1 MIEALHLPT
10 RGRELLLDHVHP
22 PLAPHLAPALA
33 QPAAAQEGARSTP
46 SPVPAG
52 GSAAGSFDPE
62 NTRRRCPALVLA
74 AIRVGSHSGHRHT
87 DVLELQQPHRYC
99 PPATAA
105 LQGRTPG
112 EGSATGCV
120 LALAGLLLCSQ
131 HRGAFTWW
139 QLRAK
144 KAPWEAGGLSMAPLL
159 PLHIF
164 TAVTR
169 SRLRSTQEDKSGPWM
184 TLRGCVPALC
194 PHRSA
199 AVSLRSPP
207 RGHSSPRAQQ
217 ENVSAEEEQCLR
229 SQGHKNQMKA
239 APWLRPGGQTRAA
252 THTTWGR
259 GLQHRLP
266 SRLWASLF
274 SSPCNLPDRQ
284 EAARLLPG
292 AWGPAMG
299 IAGSR
304 TPAGCSQRPD

>member
-1 MIEALHLPT
+1 M
-10 RGRELLLDHVHP
+10 
-22 PLAPHLAPALA
+22 
-33 QPAAAQEGARSTP
+33 S
-46 SPVPAG
+46 
-52 GSAAGSFDPE
+52 
-62 NTRRRCPALVLA
+62 
-74 AIRVGSHSGHRHT
+74 
-87 DVLELQQPHRYC
+87 HRYC

-131 HRGAFTWW
+131 HRGAFTRW
-139 QLRAK
+139 QLREK
-144 KAPWEAGGLSMAPLL
+144 KAPWEAGGLSMAPPLL
-159 PLHIF
+159 LCIF

-169 SRLRSTQEDKSGPWM
+169 SRLHSAQEAESGPWM
-184 TLRGCVPALC
+184 TPRGRVPALC

-207 RGHSSPRAQQ
+207 RGHSSPGALQ
-217 ENVSAEEEQCLR
+217 NVSAEEEQCLH
-229 SQGHKNQMKA
+229 SQGHKKQTKA
-239 APWLRPGGQTRAA
+239 APWLRPGGQTHAA
-252 THTTWGR
+252 THTAWGR

-266 SRLWASLF
+266 LRLRASLF

-284 EAARLLPG
+284 EAARLLPR